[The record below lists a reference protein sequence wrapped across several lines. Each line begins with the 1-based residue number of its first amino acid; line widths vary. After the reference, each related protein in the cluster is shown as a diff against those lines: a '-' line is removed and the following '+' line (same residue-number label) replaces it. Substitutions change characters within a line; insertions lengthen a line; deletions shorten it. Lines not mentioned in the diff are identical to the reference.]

1 MDTGHRRGIS
11 GPTQRWTQNIEEA
24 SVDQHNAGQRTWEK
38 RYQWTNIT
46 VDKDIRRRGITGPTQ
61 LWIQDIRDTLSM
73 KTAWWKTGFCKE
85 AATWSPW
92 WLEFVEAPVAIERP
106 NLSVQALQCTQPSF
120 SCSFDESSIKLCNTQ
135 KWIGQ
140 KLIETA
146 ATTTQQ
152 WHHHY
157 GLLLLLCVHKLHLTW
172 T

>member
-1 MDTGHRRGIS
+1 MDTGHKREIS
-11 GPTQRWTQNIEEA
+11 GPTQRWTKDMREEA
-24 SVDQHNAGQRTWEK
+24 SVDKHNGGQGH
-38 RYQWTNIT
+38 
-46 VDKDIRRRGITGPTQ
+46 RRGITGPTQ

-135 KWIGQ
+135 MWIGQ

-157 GLLLLLCVHKLHLTW
+157 GSCCCFCLSTNY